1 MTDLAVLGAG
11 LSGTLLVAH
20 LLAQPN
26 FRGTVFWIERRP
38 PRGRGIAYGTPCRAH
53 VLNVAAQKMSA
64 YHDVPGHFLDWLQTQ
79 TPGETRDTLRDTYA
93 PRADYARYIQAST
106 APILAQGTS
115 EGRLRHIDAEAID
128 LEPVGGRVR
137 VHTAG
142 APSVDVNVAALC
154 TGHFAP
160 QMPRLDGA
168 EHLVAPHFIANPW
181 DYDALSKVPKGATV
195 AALGAGLSM
204 VDVALQLHAQGFAGQ
219 LVAVSRRGF
228 LPRSHLSRPTSIML
242 APPPVETGL
251 TARSLVRWL
260 REKVAEHKSHG
271 GDWRQV
277 LDALRP
283 HTVALWRAL
292 RFSEQARLL
301 RHAKSSWD
309 VHRHRVAP
317 EVDRLLGRLRH
328 AGMLM
333 HHAGRLVGVEP
344 GRGGRGL
351 RLHWQLRH
359 HAEPWRQDVDVL
371 VNCTGAHSVWSRSR
385 DALPRALLARGS
397 VRPGPHNLG
406 LDVDVDGAVRDQSG
420 HAHGALWAMGPARL
434 GTDFESVAVPELRL
448 QAQRLAVRLA
458 QVVAAG

>member
-1 MTDLAVLGAG
+1 MTNIAVVGAG
-11 LSGTLLVAH
+11 FSGTLLTCQ
-20 LLAQPN
+20 LLNQPG
-26 FRGTVFWIERRP
+26 FSGTVYWLERRL

-53 VLNVAAQKMSA
+53 VLNVAAQRMSA
-64 YHDVPGHFLDWLQTQ
+64 FPDAPGHFLDWLLTQ
-79 TPGETRDTLRDTYA
+79 TPSETRDTLRDTYA
-93 PRADYARYIQAST
+93 PRADYARYIEAST
-106 APILAQGTS
+106 AEIFARGEA
-115 EGRLRHIDAEAID
+115 EGRLRCINAEAED
-128 LEPVGGRVR
+128 LVATGHRVR
-137 VHTAG
+137 ITVDG
-142 APSVDVNVAALC
+142 APSLDVDAVALC
-154 TGHFAP
+154 MGHFAP
-160 QMPRLDGA
+160 RMPRLDGA

-181 DYDALSKVPKGATV
+181 DYKALGNVPRAATV

-228 LPRSHLSRPTSIML
+228 LPRSHLTQPTSITL
-242 APPPVETGL
+242 APPPTAGL
-251 TARSLVRWL
+251 TARTLVRWL
-260 REKVAEHKSHG
+260 REKVGEHKSHG

-292 RFSEQARLL
+292 DPCEQARIL

-328 AGMLM
+328 AGTLL
-333 HHAGRLVGVEP
+333 HHAGRLVGAEP

-371 VNCTGAHSVWSRSR
+371 VNCTGAHSVWPRTQDS
-385 DALPRALLARGS
+385 LPGALLARGS

-406 LDVDVDGAVRDQSG
+406 LDVDAEGAVRDHSG
-420 HAHGALWAMGPARL
+420 RAHGALWAMGPARL
-434 GTDFESVAVPELRL
+434 GTDFESVAVPELRVQAQQL
-448 QAQRLAVRLA
+448 AQRLARVGG
-458 QVVAAG
+458 AG